1 MLWHKGLLET
11 RWRLLFA
18 LAWEAIFLG
27 VAYWRGVT
35 TLASFSAVLIGGA
48 WLGAFVPILLAGAG
62 INTQPEFQAA
72 KGLHGSTLFTLS
84 LPVSRPRLLAVRASL
99 GWFEM
104 AVAIGAWSCA
114 VWFLFPILRA
124 ATSGVEVFEYAGTLV
139 VCASGLYSISPLL
152 ATFLDDLWRLYG
164 SMFAFGALWLVFN
177 KTAPAALNLFRGMGE
192 GSPLLTQTMPWTAMG
207 VSLAMAVS
215 LYFVSLRVVQTREY

>member
-11 RWRLLFA
+11 RWRLLFV
-18 LAWEAIFLG
+18 LAWEGLFLG
-27 VAYWRGVT
+27 LAYLRGVK
-35 TLASFSAVLIGGA
+35 TLDSFSAVLIGGA

-62 INTQPEFQAA
+62 INTQPAFQAA

-99 GWFEM
+99 GWLEM
-104 AVAIGAWSCA
+104 AVAIGAWSCG

-124 ATSGVEVFEYAGTLV
+124 ATSGGEAFEYAGTLV
-139 VCASGLYSISPLL
+139 VCASGLYSISLLL

-164 SMFAFGALWLVFN
+164 SMLAFGALWLILN
-177 KTAPAALNLFRGMGE
+177 KTAPAAVNIFRGMGE
-192 GSPLLTQTMPWTAMG
+192 ASPLLTHTMPWTAMG
-207 VSLAMAVS
+207 VSLALAASLFLVAVK
-215 LYFVSLRVVQTREY
+215 VVQIREY